1 MLKSAD
7 LIRTRAQMANFV
19 ILYSTGLNPGKILAH
34 VKADKSIC
42 LKLLRVIK
50 YFEVHR

>member
-19 ILYSTGLNPGKILAH
+19 ILYSTGMNPGKILDDG
-34 VKADKSIC
+34 KADKSIC
-42 LKLLRVIK
+42 LKLMQIIK
-50 YFEVHR
+50 HLEVHR